1 MHLCVCCVCVLSYKH
16 CHCILYSNKLYIL
29 TKTALH
35 CDQVLDAFLEQHS
48 ITPNHQ
54 MTFMERAA
62 MRRECRRLVKYIR
75 LSDFVVRDT
84 LLSLGIESADKLLKF
99 LDPAGKPEEMVRR
112 SFSLSSQC
120 VSIWAIDPIEIQ
132 LQQSN
137 RMLLCVRCIRSTV
150 LTPEV

>member
-1 MHLCVCCVCVLSYKH
+1 MCVVVQH
-16 CHCILYSNKLYIL
+16 CHRVYCIQPTVYYIL
-29 TKTALH
+29 TKTAHH

-99 LDPAGKPEEMVRR
+99 LDPAGKPEEMVRVP
-112 SFSLSSQC
+112 L
-120 VSIWAIDPIEIQ
+120 VNHIIY
-132 LQQSN
+132 
-137 RMLLCVRCIRSTV
+137 
-150 LTPEV
+150 